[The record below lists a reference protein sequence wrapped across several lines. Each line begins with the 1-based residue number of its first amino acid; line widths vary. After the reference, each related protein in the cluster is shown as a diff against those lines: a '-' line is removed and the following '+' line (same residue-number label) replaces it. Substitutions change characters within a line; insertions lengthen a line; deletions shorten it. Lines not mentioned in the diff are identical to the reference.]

1 MHLKSPLAIAE
12 SDNATQKVTNN
23 FEKDI
28 ISRQY
33 AHLIDKRI
41 VSMMPNTS
49 GAALQNPSILTFLS
63 LTSGKRHRAHSFG
76 MRPTCHKHH
85 KDIKRK
91 SEYYNHYFEFF

>member
-41 VSMMPNTS
+41 GLIDIGP
-49 GAALQNPSILTFLS
+49 LHYKKKE
-63 LTSGKRHRAHSFG
+63 KRL
-76 MRPTCHKHH
+76 
-85 KDIKRK
+85 D
-91 SEYYNHYFEFF
+91 